1 MRESYENTHLLH
13 NYTIFYHRF
22 IEIVEAYLNKS
33 PQLHHT
39 RYLRDFATN
48 NSRIIELVFFILIC

>member
-1 MRESYENTHLLH
+1 MRESYEDTHLLH

-33 PQLHHT
+33 PQLHT
-39 RYLRDFATN
+39 RYLRDFAT
-48 NSRIIELVFFILIC
+48 IIRVLDFIF